1 MTETLTPDICIIG
14 GGAGGFAVASA
25 AAAFG
30 VAVVLVEKGEMGG
43 DDLNYGSV
51 PAQVLRSAGSA
62 AHVMASAQGLGLAA
76 AKPEVDMAALQQ
88 RIRATIAGL
97 APAVSAARLTAMNV
111 RVVHAAARFVSD
123 KAVEAGDVRIEARRF
138 VIATGSSPSVPKIA
152 GLEFVRALSNET
164 IFDLRELPRRLIVA
178 GASRHGL
185 ELAQAFRRLGSE
197 VVVIEAQTVLPGM
210 DPEFVDHLLAAL
222 AREDVDIRQNTTIE
236 RIEPDSAGFR
246 AVIASDGQTDSVTGT
261 HLLITAGRSANV
273 HNLGLEQAG
282 IAYDADGIQVR
293 ANLRTTNRR
302 VYAIGDVART
312 EGGSAQAAHYQAG
325 LVLRSLLFRL
335 PAAVVPG
342 LAPQALYTDP
352 EIAIVGQQDHGAG
365 KPGRDKSG
373 RRTRVYRW
381 PFAETAKAGAALSP
395 ASGHIKIV
403 VGSNGRV
410 LGAGIVGPQASE
422 LIAPWQLAIAK
433 KLKISDMADLV
444 VPHPSFSEVSRQASL
459 MYYSVKLQSSV
470 LQSVIGFLRKL
481 G

>member
-30 VAVVLVEKGEMGG
+30 VAVVLIEKGEMGG
-43 DDLNYGSV
+43 DNLNYGSV
-51 PAQVLRSAGSA
+51 PAQVLRTAGFS
-62 AHVMASAQGLGLAA
+62 AHVMASAQGLGLKP

-88 RIRATIAGL
+88 RIRATVAGL

-111 RVVHAAARFVSD
+111 RVVRAAARFVSD
-123 KAVEAGDVRIEARRF
+123 KAVEAGDVRVEARRF

-152 GLEFVRALSNET
+152 GLEFVRALTNET

-197 VVVIEAQTVLPGM
+197 VIVLEAQTVLPGM
-210 DPEFVDHLLAAL
+210 DREFVEHLLVAL
-222 AREDVDIRQNTTIE
+222 TREGIDIRQNTTIE
-236 RIEPDSAGFR
+236 RIEPDAAGIR
-246 AVIASDGQTDSVTGT
+246 ASIASGAQTDSVAGS

-282 IAYDADGIQVR
+282 IAYNADGIQVG

-325 LVLRSLLFRL
+325 LVLRGLLFRQSR
-335 PAAVVPG
+335 AVVPG
-342 LAPQALYTDP
+342 LTPQALYTDP
-352 EIAIVGQQDHGAG
+352 EIAIVGQQDDGTG
-365 KPGRDKSG
+365 QRGRK
-373 RRTRVYRW
+373 TMVYRW

-395 ASGHIKIV
+395 ASGHIKVI

-459 MYYSVKLQSSV
+459 MYYSVKLQSSF
-470 LQSVIGFLRKL
+470 LQSVIGFLRKF